1 MKSLRHPHVR
11 IRALAVALAVALAL
25 AAPAA
30 MPALAALPKPVAPA
44 VPGGN
49 SRQANL
55 EQLPDSA
62 NPIEYTSQEGRFRT
76 TFPTG
81 CARMHTKQSSP
92 PDGADSGS
100 DVEVRLV
107 FATCERYGKEGEGCL
122 VNARLGTLADVQD
135 QAAADRVL
143 KVIGELLA
151 NYGVTPTRQVP
162 ISRDF
167 GAHGK
172 VEGLD
177 VHARSAAG
185 AGDVWIRGLMR
196 DQDMYFLVAW
206 KAAGGLFDDPEYA
219 IFFNDFRPWA
229 E

>member
-1 MKSLRHPHVR
+1 MKHSLRPPHVR
-11 IRALAVALAVALAL
+11 VRVLIAALAL
-25 AAPAA
+25 AALSALPAF
-30 MPALAALPKPVAPA
+30 AALPKPVAPA
-44 VPGGN
+44 VPGGG

-55 EQLPDSA
+55 EQLPDST
-62 NPIEYTSQEGRFRT
+62 NPIEYVSQEGQFHT

-81 CARMHTKQSSP
+81 CARLHTKQSSP
-92 PDGADSGS
+92 PDGTGS
-100 DVEVRLV
+100 VTDVEVRLV

-122 VNARLGTLADVQD
+122 VNARLGTLADVRD

-167 GAHGK
+167 GPHGK

-177 VHARSAAG
+177 VHARAAAG

-206 KAAGGLFDDPEYA
+206 KAEGGLFDDPEYA
-219 IFFNDFRPWA
+219 VFFNEFRPWA

>member
-1 MKSLRHPHVR
+1 MRCRLQNPQAGM
-11 IRALAVALAVALAL
+11 RALAVVLAL

-30 MPALAALPKPVAPA
+30 MPAFAALPKPVTPA
-44 VPGGN
+44 VPGSN

-55 EQLPDSA
+55 EQLPDSV
-62 NPIEYTSQEGRFRT
+62 NPVEYTSQEGRFHT
-76 TFPTG
+76 VFPTG
-81 CARMHTKQSSP
+81 CARLHTKQSSP
-92 PDGADSGS
+92 PDGAGTGTEI
-100 DVEVRLV
+100 EVRLV
-107 FATCERYGKEGEGCL
+107 FVTCERYGKEGEGCL
-122 VNARLGTLADVQD
+122 VNARLGTLADVQN

-167 GAHGK
+167 GVHGK

-177 VHARSAAG
+177 VHARAVAG

-196 DQDMYFLVAW
+196 GQDMYFLVAW
-206 KAAGGLFDDPEYA
+206 KAEGGLFDDPEYA
-219 IFFNDFRPWA
+219 VFFNDFRPWSD
-229 E
+229 

>member
-1 MKSLRHPHVR
+1 MKSLRPSHVR
-11 IRALAVALAVALAL
+11 IRALAVALAVALSLVAVAAL
-25 AAPAA
+25 PAF
-30 MPALAALPKPVAPA
+30 AALPKPVAPA
-44 VPGGN
+44 VPGSN

-55 EQLPDSA
+55 DHLPDSA
-62 NPIEYTSQEGRFRT
+62 NPIAYTSLEGRFHT
-76 TFPTG
+76 IFPTG
-81 CARMHTKQSSP
+81 CARLHTKQSIP
-92 PDGADSGS
+92 PDGVDSGS

-122 VNARLGTLADVQD
+122 VNARLGTLADVQN

-167 GAHGK
+167 GTHGK

-219 IFFNDFRPWA
+219 VFFNDFRPWA